1 MMTDGLTA
9 RIDLKTFPKLPIF
22 DLIQR
27 KGDIPER
34 DMYNTFNMGLGMILA
49 LPAAQAEQALSLL
62 TEAGEKAYLV
72 GQVVEGNSGVELI

>member
-1 MMTDGLTA
+1 
-9 RIDLKTFPKLPIF
+9 
-22 DLIQR
+22 
-27 KGDIPER
+27 
-34 DMYNTFNMGLGMILA
+34 MYNTFNMGLGMILA